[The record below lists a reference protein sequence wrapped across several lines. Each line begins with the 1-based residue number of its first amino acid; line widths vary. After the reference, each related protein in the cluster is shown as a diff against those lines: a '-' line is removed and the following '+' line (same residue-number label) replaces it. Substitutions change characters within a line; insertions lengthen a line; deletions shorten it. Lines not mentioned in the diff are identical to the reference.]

1 MAIELIT
8 YSGSNVLPEYDAS
21 LHDAL
26 GGLNGIISGC
36 EVTTVNNGLHIAA
49 GDGILAGRYFKIDE
63 EQIAVTLPASGSVA
77 SALYIHMDLTDA
89 DTPIDIIAGPVPSY
103 AYDRTNGIYDLR
115 LATFT
120 AAPGG
125 ISSLTDVSPKINPKR
140 IIQRNTAYSA
150 GEIVQCPS
158 APAGIVLQCTTAGTS
173 AAVEP
178 GGYQTVVSGD
188 TVTDGTATFQAQPAI
203 RPVKVIRDDVS
214 LPVKEIISSGT
225 YIVSDLLESGLYM
238 VSAVINCDP
247 YDDFSNKVYTITHEG
262 KKIAAALFST
272 SAASLGALIT
282 FSLSGIFK
290 VEINDG
296 AEELKFNIPDAPGM
310 YDGKYTLVRL

>member
-26 GGLNGIISGC
+26 GGLTGIISGC
-36 EVTTVNNGLHIAA
+36 EVTSVNNGLHIAA

-125 ISSLTDVSPKINPKR
+125 ISSLTDVTPKINPKR
-140 IIQRNTAYSA
+140 IIQRNTAYSE
-150 GEIVQCPS
+150 GEIVLCPS
-158 APAGIVLQCTTAGTS
+158 APAGVMLLCNTAGTT

-178 GGYQTVVSGD
+178 VFSNANPMTS
-188 TVTDGTATFQAQPAI
+188 VTDGTVTWWAFTPKPPQGTFSEVSNSGSGWVDIATLQPGLYLFTAQMLFSLPSGGGSFSASVELGGTDEIAYVSGYEPDAKNSSQYIATLVSLSQAQTLSFKKYGVATQAI
-203 RPVKVIRDDVS
+203 CRWQ
-214 LPVKEIISSGT
+214 T
-225 YIVSDLLESGLYM
+225 
-238 VSAVINCDP
+238 
-247 YDDFSNKVYTITHEG
+247 
-262 KKIAAALFST
+262 
-272 SAASLGALIT
+272 
-282 FSLSGIFK
+282 
-290 VEINDG
+290 
-296 AEELKFNIPDAPGM
+296 LKFI
-310 YDGKYTLVRL
+310 

>member
-36 EVTTVNNGLHIAA
+36 EVTSVNNGLHIAA

-77 SALYIHMDLTDA
+77 IALYIHMDLTDA
-89 DTPIDIIAGPVPSY
+89 DTPIEIIAGPVPAY

-125 ISSLTDVSPKINPKR
+125 ISSLTDVTPKINPKR
-140 IIQRNTAYSA
+140 IVQRNTAYSA
-150 GEIVQCPS
+150 GEVVQCPS
-158 APAGIVLQCTTAGTS
+158 VPAGIMLQCTTAGTS

-178 GGYQTVVSGD
+178 VGYQTVVSGG
-188 TVTDGTATFQAQPAI
+188 TVTDGTAIFTAFRLNKPQQTTIGEIQMGFSAGRTLLTATEAGSYYFSATIYVPYGPGVASAYLRRASDEFYFARQTSVLQSAEYPNYI
-203 RPVKVIRDDVS
+203 NLSGVIGLAPSDRVVLS
-214 LPVKEIISSGT
+214 LSSPTLSGT
-225 YIVSDLLESGLYM
+225 
-238 VSAVINCDP
+238 CDVT
-247 YDDFSNKVYTITHEG
+247 Y
-262 KKIAAALFST
+262 
-272 SAASLGALIT
+272 
-282 FSLSGIFK
+282 
-290 VEINDG
+290 EIK
-296 AEELKFNIPDAPGM
+296 EL
-310 YDGKYTLVRL
+310 V